1 MRKFVFLLL
10 IVILS
15 GCRPAGVTST
25 VLPATVT
32 ATAAPTQTTQPSP
45 TPSPTLIPP
54 SPTPTEEP
62 FAVCSPLEEETFDSL
77 PLILVNPLVE
87 PYAWGTDFG
96 HPGLD
101 FAYYQRDDRESIEG
115 IEIYAI
121 MAGHVALILDDL
133 YPYGYAIVIETPL
146 ASLPEDLQAS
156 LLADY
161 QPVPEDLEYQYN
173 CPNVPTP
180 TLTGEYSLYH
190 LYAHQQVRPEFELG
204 EEIACGQLLGNV
216 GNSGWSS
223 NPHLH
228 LETRIGPSGLEITT
242 MAHYETTA
250 TEEQLSNYCLWRSSG
265 YYQIVDPFTLFEA
278 KP

>member
-1 MRKFVFLLL
+1 MRKTIFLFL

-15 GCRPAGVTST
+15 ACRPVGVTST

-32 ATAAPTQTTQPSP
+32 PVPTHTTQP
-45 TPSPTLIPP
+45 TPSPSPTILPP
-54 SPTPTEEP
+54 TPTPTEEP
-62 FAVCSPLEEETFDSL
+62 FTVCCPLEDETIESL
-77 PLILVNPLVE
+77 PLILFNPLVE

-101 FAYYQRDDRESIEG
+101 FAYYQRGDRKSIEG

-121 MAGHVALILDDL
+121 MSGRVALILDDF
-133 YPYGYAIVIETPL
+133 YPYGYTIVIETPL
-146 ASLPEDLQAS
+146 SDLPEELQQ
-156 LLADY
+156 LLMAEY
-161 QPVPEDLEYQYN
+161 VPVPEDLEYQYN

-190 LYAHQQVRPEFELG
+190 LYAHQQVRPAFELG
-204 EEIACGQLLGNV
+204 EEIVCGQLLGNV

-223 NPHLH
+223 TPHLH
-228 LETRIGPSGLEITT
+228 LETRMGPSGMEITT

-250 TEEQLSNYCLWRSSG
+250 SEEQLSNYCLWRSSG
-265 YYQIVDPFTLFEA
+265 YYQIVDPFEIFEA
-278 KP
+278 VP